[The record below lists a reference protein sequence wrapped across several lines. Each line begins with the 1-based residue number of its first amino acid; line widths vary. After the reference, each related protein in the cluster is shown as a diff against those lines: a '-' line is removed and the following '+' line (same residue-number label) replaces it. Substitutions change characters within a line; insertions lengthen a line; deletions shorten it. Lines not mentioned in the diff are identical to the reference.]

1 MLSVLLALGLKWIA
15 KIIDVISLFSFEL
28 KNYTV
33 TDSPQHTPKH
43 VMMMAAGTGG
53 HVFPALA
60 VAKELQQ
67 QGCQVSWLAT
77 PAGMENRLLKDQNI
91 PLYQIDIQ
99 GVRGN
104 GAVRKLLAP
113 FKILK
118 ATLSAMRYMK
128 QLKID
133 AVAGFGG
140 YVAGPGGLAARILGI
155 PILIHEQ
162 NAVAGFTNSQ
172 LSRIASKVCEAFAN
186 TFTASE
192 KVVTTGNPVR
202 KEIAEI
208 LSPKWRYDIRAQD
221 NQPLNI
227 LIVGGSLGAQALNE
241 RLPEAL
247 KKLDMPLN
255 VFHQC
260 GQKQLDE
267 TTARYANAPAHLT
280 TKVMPFIG
288 DMAKAYSEAD
298 LIICRAGALTVTEVA
313 TAGVAAVFVP
323 LPIAVD
329 DHQTANAKFLADI
342 GAAKICQQSAMTPEY
357 LHTLLSGLMNRQLL
371 SEMAV
376 KARQYAQPQATQTVA
391 DLIQA
396 L

>member
-1 MLSVLLALGLKWIA
+1 MT
-15 KIIDVISLFSFEL
+15 
-28 KNYTV
+28 N
-33 TDSPQHTPKH
+33 SPQNKPKH

-60 VAKELQQ
+60 VAKQLQQ
-67 QGCQVSWLAT
+67 EGCQVSWLAT
-77 PAGMENRLLKDQNI
+77 PTGMENRLLKDQNI
-91 PLYQIDIQ
+91 PIYQIDIQ

-104 GAVRKLLAP
+104 GLLRKISAP

-118 ATLSAMRYMK
+118 ATLSAMRYMR
-128 QLKID
+128 QLKVD
-133 AVAGFGG
+133 TVAGFGG

-162 NAVAGFTNSQ
+162 NAIAGFTNTQ
-172 LSRIASKVCEAFAN
+172 LARIATTVCQAFPN
-186 TFTASE
+186 TFPTSD

-202 KEIAEI
+202 AEI
-208 LSPKWRYDIRAQD
+208 TAILNPSWRYQTREQEQ
-221 NQPLNI
+221 QPLSV

-247 KKLDMPLN
+247 SKVNIPLK

-260 GQKQLDE
+260 GQNQQDL
-267 TTARYANAPAHLT
+267 TRVRYHDAPKSLQ
-280 TKVMPFIG
+280 VQIEPFIH
-288 DMAKAYSEAD
+288 DMAKAYSDAD

-313 TAGVAAVFVP
+313 TAGLAAVFVP

-329 DHQTANAKFLADI
+329 DHQTANAKFLANV
-342 GAAKICQQSAMTPEY
+342 GAAKICQQADMTPAVLDE
-357 LHTLLSGLMNRQLL
+357 LLATLLNRQLL
-371 SEMAV
+371 SEMAI
-376 KARQYAQPQATQTVA
+376 KARQQAQPNATQHVV
-391 DLIQA
+391 DLIKK